1 MATIIPATE
10 YLDGSVLDPASHN
23 TNVYSTGTQ
32 GVVSTMNGGLD
43 SANLDPTFTDATSD
57 LILPGQVAQPS
68 IEAATDLVQCFGDLF
83 GDEATEHEDVI
94 AAPEKLKP
102 IPGLGKRIYLSYA
115 ASCVMWEWSYFVN
128 SQRIHMKV
136 PLLDV
141 NDDGVYASFG
151 NFSGLVLIGVKLN
164 GVLIQESIRPLPRS
178 LLKSQTNGTNN
189 AGTAIYSYVSRNSFS
204 VDMHYLQQDPAAGWH
219 SLEVCLYCENMQ
231 LGNSTDTS
239 GNSIMDAQDVM
250 VYAHRSGSSGTHAAD
265 INNAAVFGVRNV
277 RATPLY

>member
-10 YLDGSVLDPASHN
+10 YLDGSVLDPTSHN

-57 LILPGQVAQPS
+57 LILPGQIAQPS
-68 IEAATDLVQCFGDLF
+68 IESATDLVQCFGDLF

-128 SQRIHMKV
+128 SQRVHLMV
-136 PLLDV
+136 PTLPT
-141 NDDGVYASFG
+141 NDDGVYTAIG
-151 NFSGLVLIGVKLN
+151 TFSGLVLIGVKLN
-164 GVLIQESIRPLPRS
+164 GVLIQDSIRPLPRS
-178 LLKSQTNGTNN
+178 LLKAQSADSTS
-189 AGTAIYSYVSRNSFS
+189 AGTSIYSYVSRNSFS
-204 VDMHYLQQDPAAGWH
+204 VDMHYLQQDPAVGWH

-231 LGNSTDTS
+231 LGSSKDTS
-239 GNSIMDAQDVM
+239 GNSILDAQDIM
-250 VYAHRSGSSGTHAAD
+250 VYAYRSGASETKPAD
-265 INNAAVFGVRNV
+265 ITNAAVFGVRNV